1 MLYVDSVLKSLES
14 REEEKT
20 CHSSVA
26 FSLKFFSSSSSLQLA
41 PNILICQPFPRM
53 YNRTEVLDICK
64 SEAYDEKRKCPPGP
78 QL

>member
-26 FSLKFFSSSSSLQLA
+26 FSLKFFLLLFFFASCTKSLHCVDLSA
-41 PNILICQPFPRM
+41 FSKEGRHSL
-53 YNRTEVLDICK
+53 T
-64 SEAYDEKRKCPPGP
+64 
-78 QL
+78 

>member
-26 FSLKFFSSSSSLQLA
+26 FSLKFFLSSSSFLRLA
-41 PNILICQPFPRM
+41 PNLCIALICQHFPRK
-53 YNRTEVLDICK
+53 VAI
-64 SEAYDEKRKCPPGP
+64 A
-78 QL
+78 